1 MRRIFLSFA
10 ASLLGGTLLAQVV
23 PIQAPAEML
32 DAPFGLQDERHFVSP
47 PKVFWPQTWFHFIGD
62 NVSQEGMDADLQ
74 AIAEAG
80 IAGIQWF
87 HGAFGG
93 RWPGVDTPVVPLSAD
108 WDRMVAYLG
117 QKARSLGLR
126 LTIQTCP
133 GWAMAGGPWIE
144 PQDAMRDLVWSR
156 TDVPAGAEW
165 RGRLPKGQP
174 SEEDW
179 RDYQD
184 ICVLA
189 FPTPLGDTGKP
200 LELQDI
206 RSDEADWAAL
216 LRDGKSLDARA
227 GTTHRVTFTLPE
239 GAVVRSLE
247 LPSLESFG
255 RAFVNTP
262 GLELTLVAIGPDGG
276 RETVLHTRLPMG
288 SWQDNQPMTLA
299 VNEASARQMEFILSN
314 EHDIHVAF
322 VRLSSA
328 ARSNDWQARSGST
341 LRAKETYQDRTRQS
355 REAFVNTKEI
365 KDLTSLL
372 QADGTLSWTAPEGKG
387 TWTIL
392 RFGHVNSGYRNS
404 PAPAEATG
412 WECNKL
418 DPRGAEVQFANYVGR
433 LQDGPLQG
441 LGSGMLMDSWECYNQ
456 TWTGRMEEEFTRRT
470 GLELRHYMPALAGY
484 VLNGQNYTA
493 DFLDRW
499 RRVKS
504 DLYNEYFFKRMT
516 DLAHEKGLQ
525 VQYET
530 AGGDV
535 VAMDLMEYYKYADVP
550 MTEFWQ
556 PITDGFVGDL
566 NFKPIKP
573 TASAAHIY
581 GKRRVAAE
589 SFTSFELT
597 WDEHWE
603 MLKEVANLNMTEG
616 VTHNVFHT
624 YTHNP
629 QVNFLPPGTSFG
641 NRIGTPFLRGQTWWK
656 YMPYFTQYLART
668 SYLLERGLPVVDV
681 LWYIGDEVGHKPDQ
695 KYPFPRGYK
704 YDYCN
709 PDVLYNRLS
718 VKDGR
723 LVTPEGQS
731 YQVLWIP
738 DNENMSPRLQNKVRE
753 FMDQGVKVVL
763 GPSMTEA
770 TMKLF
775 GVSPRLWA
783 DTGEVLWTHRKTDGA
798 EWFFIAA
805 PTGKDFHGAVALR
818 APGEAEIWDPVS
830 GQIQALP
837 NLRAGDTFIVQLD
850 LERAGNCFVVFKNH
864 TDKKPLEQPRTT
876 RTQELR
882 QWTLQ
887 FPEGWGAPAKP
898 LKLFGLQPWKD
909 LPMSEEGK
917 AFSGTAVYETTFT
930 LPKGVKEVV
939 LDLGRVDMIADVT
952 LNGEPAGVLWASP
965 YKLTL
970 QGKPGRNTLR
980 IAVTGTWFNRLAYD
994 AGQPEDRRKTWT
1006 IAGPEPGSPLRESGL
1021 LGPVRLLY

>member
-1 MRRIFLSFA
+1 MRQFLLSLAALLFA
-10 ASLLGGTLLAQVV
+10 GSLLAQVV
-23 PIQAPAEML
+23 PIQAPAEVL
-32 DAPFGLQDERHFVSP
+32 DAPFGLQDEQNFLSP
-47 PKVFWPQTWFHFIGD
+47 PKVFWPETWFHFIGD
-62 NVSQEGMDADLQ
+62 NVSREGMDADLQ
-74 AIAEAG
+74 AIADAG

-93 RWPGVDTPVVPLSAD
+93 RWPGVETPIVPLSED
-108 WDRMVAYLG
+108 WDNMVAYLG

-144 PQDAMRDLVWSR
+144 PKDAMRDLVWSR
-156 TDVPAGAEW
+156 TDIPAGAAW
-165 RGRLPKGQP
+165 KGQLPKGQP
-174 SEEDW
+174 SGEDW
-179 RDYQD
+179 RDYED

-200 LELQDI
+200 IEIQNVA
-206 RSDEADWAAL
+206 SNEADWAAL
-216 LRDGKSLDARA
+216 LRDGKSLNAKA
-227 GTTHRVTFTLPE
+227 QTLHKVTFTLPE

-262 GLELTLVAIGPDGG
+262 GLELTLVAIGPDGK
-276 RETVLHTRLPMG
+276 RETVLHSRLPMG
-288 SWQDNQPMTLA
+288 SWEDNKPMTLS
-299 VNEASARQMEFILSN
+299 VNEASARQMEFILFN
-314 EHDIHVAF
+314 EHDIHVEF
-322 VRLSSA
+322 VRFSSA

-365 KDLTSLL
+365 KDLTTLL

-456 TWTGRMEEEFTRRT
+456 TWTGRMEEEFARRT

-504 DLYNEYFFKRMT
+504 DLYNENFFKRMT
-516 DLAHEKGLQ
+516 DLAHEKGLE

-530 AGGDV
+530 AAGDV

-556 PITDGFVGDL
+556 PITEGFVGDL

-603 MLKEVANLNMTEG
+603 LLKEVANLNMTEG

-695 KYPFPRGYK
+695 KYPFPQGYK

-731 YQVLWIP
+731 YEVLWIP
-738 DNENMSPRLQNKVRE
+738 DNENMLPCLQNKVRE

-805 PTGKDFHGAVALR
+805 PTGKDFHGSLLLR
-818 APGEAEIWDPVS
+818 ASGEAEIWDPVS
-830 GQIQALP
+830 GQIHALP

-864 TDKKPLEQPRTT
+864 TDKKPLEQTQTT
-876 RTQELR
+876 RTQELK

-887 FPEGWGAPAKP
+887 FPKGWGVPAKP
-898 LKLFGLQPWKD
+898 LKLLGLQPWKD
-909 LPMSEEGK
+909 LPLGDEGK

-952 LNGEPAGVLWASP
+952 LNGKPVGVLWASP
-965 YKLTL
+965 YKLTVK
-970 QGKPGRNTLR
+970 GKPGKNTLK

-994 AGQPEDRRKTWT
+994 AGQPEDQRKTWT
-1006 IAGPEPGSPLRESGL
+1006 IAGLEPGSPLRESGL

>member
-1 MRRIFLSFA
+1 MRRILLSLA
-10 ASLLGGTLLAQVV
+10 TLLLAGSLRAQVV
-23 PIQAPAEML
+23 PIQAPAEVL
-32 DAPFGLQDERHFVSP
+32 DAPFGLQDEQNFLIP
-47 PKVFWPQTWFHFIGD
+47 PKVFWPETWFHFIGD
-62 NVSQEGMDADLQ
+62 NVSREGMDADLQ
-74 AIAEAG
+74 AIADAG

-93 RWPGVDTPVVPLSAD
+93 RWPGVETPIVPLSPD
-108 WDRMVAYLG
+108 WDNMVAYLG

-144 PQDAMRDLVWSR
+144 PKDAMRDLVWSR
-156 TDVPAGAEW
+156 TDIPAGAEW
-165 RGRLPKGQP
+165 KGPLPKGQP

-179 RDYQD
+179 RDYED

-200 LELQDI
+200 LELKNVT
-206 RSDEADWAAL
+206 SDEASWAAL
-216 LRDGKSLDARA
+216 LRDGKSLDAPAR
-227 GTTHRVTFTLPE
+227 TLHKVTFTLPE

-262 GLELTLVAIGPDGG
+262 GLELTLVAIGPDGK
-276 RETVLHTRLPMG
+276 RETVLHSRLPMG
-288 SWQDNQPMTLA
+288 SWEDNKPMTLA
-299 VNEASARQMEFILSN
+299 VNEASARQMEFIVSN
-314 EHDIHVAF
+314 EHDIHVEY
-322 VRLSSA
+322 VRFSSA

-441 LGSGMLMDSWECYNQ
+441 LGSGMLMDSWECYNH
-456 TWTGRMEEEFTRRT
+456 TWTGRMEEEFARRT

-504 DLYNEYFFKRMT
+504 DLYNENFFKRMT

-530 AGGDV
+530 AAGDV

-550 MTEFWQ
+550 MAEFWQ

-589 SFTSFELT
+589 SFTSFDLT

-603 MLKEVANLNMTEG
+603 MLKEAANLNMTEG

-641 NRIGTPFLRGQTWWK
+641 NRIGSPFLRGQTWWK

-695 KYPFPRGYK
+695 KYPFPQGYK

-731 YQVLWIP
+731 YEVLWIP

-775 GVSPRLWA
+775 GVLPRLWA

-805 PTGKDFHGAVALR
+805 PTGKDFHGSLLLR
-818 APGEAEIWDPVS
+818 ASGEAEIWDPVS

-887 FPEGWGAPAKP
+887 FPEGWGAPANP

-909 LPMSEEGK
+909 LPLGDEGK

-970 QGKPGRNTLR
+970 KGKPGRNTLR

-994 AGQPEDRRKTWT
+994 AAQPEDQRKTWT
-1006 IAGPEPGSPLRESGL
+1006 IAGPEAGSPLRESGL
-1021 LGPVRLLY
+1021 MGPVRLIY